1 MNDTTIEMRK
11 KQLEIIFSKTP
22 KERFMLGVEII
33 NSVRTIVENSIK
45 LENPGI
51 SEIELKIAVFKRYY
65 SKDFSENEL
74 NKIILNM
81 KEYHNI

>member
-11 KQLEIIFSKTP
+11 KQLEIIFSKTT

-33 NSVRTIVENSIK
+33 DYVRTIVENSIK
-45 LENPGI
+45 IENPGI
-51 SEIELKIAVFKRYY
+51 SEIDLKIAVFKRSY

-74 NKIILNM
+74 NKIILSM
-81 KEYHNI
+81 KEYHNT

>member
-51 SEIELKIAVFKRYY
+51 SKIDLKIAVFKRYY

-74 NKIILNM
+74 NKIILSM
-81 KEYHNI
+81 KEYHNT

>member
-11 KQLEIIFSKTP
+11 KQLEIIFSKSP

-33 NSVRTIVENSIK
+33 NSVKTIVENSIK

-65 SKDFSENEL
+65 SKDFSKKEL
-74 NKIILNM
+74 NKIILSM
-81 KEYHNI
+81 KEYHNT